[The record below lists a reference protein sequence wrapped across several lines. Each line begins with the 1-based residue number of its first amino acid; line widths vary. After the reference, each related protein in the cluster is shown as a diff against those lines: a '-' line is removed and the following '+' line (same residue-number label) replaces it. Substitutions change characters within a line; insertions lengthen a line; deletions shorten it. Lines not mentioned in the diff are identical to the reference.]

1 MSKIVSGSFII
12 ETLRFQ
18 CQTHSLNVLTK
29 VIRAMEVMPLTV
41 VVMPLTVVARQL

>member
-29 VIRAMEVMPLTV
+29 VIRAMEVMSESENRSL
-41 VVMPLTVVARQL
+41 VAISLFN